1 MHELGIAEALVEQVE
16 EVRSRHEG
24 QVVISVGVLIGSWRL
39 VVPESLEFY
48 YAVLTRGTGL
58 DGSRLEIQT
67 VEARGLCQTC
77 GETFPVEAPLIVC
90 PVCGRLGGDLVR
102 GQELQLVSVELAD

>member
-1 MHELGIAEALVEQVE
+1 MHELSIAQALVEQVE
-16 EVRSRHEG
+16 EVRSRHGG
-24 QVVISVGVLIGSWRL
+24 QAVISVGVRIGSWRL

-48 YAVLTRGTGL
+48 YSLLTRGTSL
-58 DGSRLEIQT
+58 EGSRLEMDT
-67 VEARGLCQTC
+67 VEARGLCPAC

-90 PVCGRLGGDLVR
+90 PLCGGVGGDLVC